1 MSALSSKHTTSPAS
15 SGGSASGGARESS
28 GSPGNTEPST
38 TRNTLGEATKQ
49 AIRAEIAKY
58 PHFRTALLPALKLAQ
73 EQIGWLPAEL
83 IAEVADLVGVSHAS
97 AHELTTFYSML
108 HTKPHGRLLVEV
120 CVQMPCGM
128 CGGERLLK
136 QLEDKLGIKDGE
148 TTKDGGVTLHRTPE
162 CMGGC
167 HRSPMCKIGDHYVEN
182 LRTETDVDDLVQ
194 HLKTGKVPATAGT
207 RNHDYHPPAQPA
219 APGRSQASEPGPGDQ
234 RTPKDPRLPK
244 DLRALAYRP
253 ILLPHQPRSTQVP
266 LDEYRQGGGYQ
277 ALEQALKTMKAEE
290 VTQVVKDSNLRGR
303 GGAAFSAGM
312 KWSFVP
318 KVAGPKYLVVNA
330 DESEPG
336 TFKDREIMEV
346 ESHLLIEGMA
356 IAAFAIGCNEAFL
369 YIRGEYVEA
378 AERMKAAIAAA
389 RQAGLL
395 GKNILGSGFDLEMH
409 VFAGAGAYICGEETA
424 LLESLEGKR
433 PMPRS
438 RPPFPAISGL
448 YARPTVVNN
457 VETIANVPHIVKH
470 GATWFKAIGPN
481 EKSSGP
487 KIYSLGG
494 WVNRPGNYELPLGS
508 VTFLELIEF
517 WGGGMRD
524 GAKIK
529 GVLPAGISAPIVPAD
544 KLDAKLDYEGVAAAG
559 SMLGSASLI
568 VIPEGVSIVKAAT
581 RMVEFFRHESC
592 GKCTPCREGVMWLHK
607 VLQRIESGKGDV
619 KDIDF
624 LLALSG
630 QISGKVLCA
639 LGDFATSPVTA
650 TIKHFR
656 SEFEVALKDGNG
668 AAQDW
673 TNR

>member
-1 MSALSSKHTTSPAS
+1 MSTKSPTKAT
-15 SGGSASGGARESS
+15 GSAAD
-28 GSPGNTEPST
+28 PHA
-38 TRNTLGEATKQ
+38 TRHALTAETKK
-49 AIRAEIAKY
+49 AIAAELTRY
-58 PHFRTALLPALKLAQ
+58 PHFRSALLPALKLAQ
-73 EQIGWLPAEL
+73 GQVGWLPRE
-83 IAEVADLVGVSHAS
+83 IVAEVADLVGVSHAC

-108 HTKPHGRLLVEV
+108 HTQPHGKLLVEV

-128 CGGERLLK
+128 CGGERLLA
-136 QLEDKLGIKDGE
+136 QLEEQLGISAGE
-148 TTKDGGVTLHRTPE
+148 TTKDSLVTLHRTPE

-167 HRSPMCKIGDHYVEN
+167 HRAPMCRIGDHYVEN
-182 LRTETDVDDLVQ
+182 LSTKADVADLVG
-194 HLKTGKVPATAGT
+194 HLRRGQVPTTEGT
-207 RNHDYHPPAQPA
+207 RNHDYHPPALAKATMPTGVPVKGPA
-219 APGRSQASEPGPGDQ
+219 
-234 RTPKDPRLPK
+234 DPR
-244 DLRALAYRP
+244 AANYQP
-253 ILLPHQPRSTQVP
+253 ILLTHQPRTTQVSFE
-266 LDEYRQGGGYQ
+266 EYRGSGGYV
-277 ALEQALKTMKAEE
+277 ALEKALKTMKPDE
-290 VTQVVKDSNLRGR
+290 VTQIVKDSNLRGR

-318 KVAGPKYLVVNA
+318 KLAGPKYLVVNA

-356 IAAFAIGCNEAFL
+356 IASFAIGCNEAFL

-378 AERMKAAIAAA
+378 AERMKGAILEAKHK
-389 RQAGLL
+389 GML
-395 GKNILGSGFDLEMH
+395 GKNVLGSGFDLEML
-409 VFAGAGAYICGEETA
+409 VFTGAGAYICGEETA

-433 PMPRS
+433 AMPRS

-457 VETIANVPHIVKH
+457 VETIANVPSIVRH
-470 GATWFKAIGPN
+470 GAAWYKAIGPN

-487 KIYSLGG
+487 KIYCLSG

-508 VTFLELIEF
+508 VTFRELIDI

-524 GAKIK
+524 GATVK
-529 GVLPAGISAPIVPAD
+529 GVLPAGISAPIVPAS
-544 KLDAKLDYEGVAAAG
+544 KLDAKLDYEGVLAAG

-568 VIPEGVSIVKAAT
+568 VIPEGVDIVKAAT

-607 VLQRIESGKGDV
+607 VLMRIEAGKGNA
-619 KDIDF
+619 KDID
-624 LLALSG
+624 LLLELSG

-639 LGDFATSPVTA
+639 LGDFATSPITA

-656 SEFEVALKDGNG
+656 AEYEAALKDGAG
-668 AAQDW
+668 VHQDW
-673 TNR
+673 TQR